1 MSASHPIQAAF
12 IRSDSPAI
20 WLQYLGEW
28 GMRPSGLESYIVPQS
43 IQSRK
48 PIGLFVIFN
57 EEVSFDYA
65 AIVHPYRMEGKGL
78 YIPIEARVFP
88 PLLPDEWA
96 KVLLHDRQFFHPTIG
111 LVGFS
116 LQDKVNLG
124 HLLVLPE
131 PRQQSWDIA
140 QAGKPKRPSL
150 IAISVDRLPIQ
161 DFIDELKKDID
172 PLPLDEIPR
181 DPSKKT
187 SSLQEEIDQLK
198 RFMLKQFLKA
208 TQKDKDRKGKPQANE
223 SSKSDGMGHYPNSGT
238 GGGLLSGL
246 WGKAEQWLGDRLAD
260 LEKRRER
267 EIERLL
273 KLFDE
278 DPDQALRYSI
288 PLGGPYQS
296 RGAAPPTDR
305 LGRRDTDF
313 NLGGLGGGRKAD
325 FWHLDK
331 YYASLRERYQKAAK
345 EQLEQ
350 GDYRKA
356 AYIYAQL
363 LGDFHSAASALE
375 QGKYYREAAILYKD
389 HLKQLPQA
397 AKCLEKGGLLLEAI
411 SLYKELG
418 KNEKVGDLYT
428 QLDQDEQA
436 SIAYERAVSQYLV
449 LDNYLEASRIY
460 EEKLDVPT
468 ALETLLLKGWKSSKQ
483 AEDCLGKYFA
493 MQRERSEV
501 DLSEVIQSVY
511 QTSVPASKKT
521 PFLHVLIRLKRK
533 TPEVQACSREI
544 AYEIISE
551 NAVKGKLEDLSYLK
565 HFVEE
570 DALLSKDTS
579 KYLFQHKKQ
588 PGRYGGHATEFELD
602 VRVAWEKS
610 IDYRNQLLVFGRRE
624 KRLVIARVNWRG
636 KISYYSSDV
645 PLFDDTTFHFLEPIR
660 LDEKLIIFTRQNRSI
675 KPIVLPKNSYFF
687 HSIEINFLDWLPA
700 TAVGL
705 SWAKS
710 NRIAVLTHDNGLQLK
725 EYDLSGAIQSTIDCH
740 QDDQALVLRAQGEL
754 QPMYF
759 RDRRFYAK
767 LGGYLLRISQ
777 QGALEIHLANAP
789 IASFQFSPPATAKRL
804 VYVANQRVTYM
815 RPTIKAI
822 DEDKMVLRNSVK
834 NVKHLAFLVGR
845 KVVIS
850 DTDRGEVYDLKY
862 HQVLK
867 RYKTNKPIIGISS
880 WGSRR
885 TFAVIEAGGFIK
897 IYDIPLNP

>member
-1 MSASHPIQAAF
+1 MQAAF

-28 GMRPSGLESYIVPQS
+28 EVRLSALEAYRVPQS
-43 IQSRK
+43 IQSRA
-48 PIGLFVIFN
+48 PAGLFVIFK
-57 EEVSFDYA
+57 EEVSFEYSA
-65 AIVHPYRMEGKGL
+65 KVYPYRMEGKGL

-88 PLLPDEWA
+88 PLLPEEWD

-116 LQDKVNLG
+116 LQDKVDFG
-124 HLLVLPE
+124 DLLVLPGL
-131 PRQQSWDIA
+131 RQQPWDIA
-140 QAGKPKRPSL
+140 QLGKPKRPSL
-150 IAISVDRLPIQ
+150 LAISVDRPPIQ
-161 DFIDELKKDID
+161 DFIDELKKDIE
-172 PLPLDEIPR
+172 PLPLDEIPKA
-181 DPSKKT
+181 PGEKS
-187 SSLQEEIDQLK
+187 SSLQEQIDQLK
-198 RFMLKQFLKA
+198 RFLLKQFLKA
-208 TQKDKDRKGKPQANE
+208 TEKDKDRKDNPQTDE

-305 LGRRDTDF
+305 LGRRNTDF
-313 NLGGLGGGRKAD
+313 NLGELGGGRKAD
-325 FWHLDK
+325 FWQLDK
-331 YYASLRERYQKAAK
+331 YYASLREHYQKAAK
-345 EQLEQ
+345 ERLEQ

-389 HLKQLPQA
+389 HLKQLPKA
-397 AKCLEKGGLLLEAI
+397 AKCLEEGGLLLEAI

-418 KNEKVGDLYT
+418 RNEKVGDLYA
-428 QLDQDEQA
+428 QLDQGEQA
-436 SIAYERAVSQYLV
+436 SIAYERAVSQYLE

-460 EEKLDVPT
+460 EEKLDEPV
-468 ALETLLLKGWKSSKQ
+468 ALEALLLQGWQNSKQ
-483 AEDCLGKYFA
+483 AEDCLGKYFVA
-493 MQRERSEV
+493 KQERSEV
-501 DLSEVIQSVY
+501 DLNEVIQAIY
-511 QTSVPASKKT
+511 QKSVPASKKIS
-521 PFLHVLIRLKRK
+521 FLHVLIRLKRK

-551 NAVKGKLEDLSYLK
+551 NALKGKLEDLSYLK
-565 HFVEE
+565 QFVEE
-570 DALLSKDTS
+570 DALLGKDIS
-579 KYLFQHKKQ
+579 KYLFQHKKR
-588 PGRYGGHATEFELD
+588 PGRYDEHTTEFKLD
-602 VRVAWEKS
+602 DRVAWENS

-636 KISYYSSDV
+636 KISYYGSDI
-645 PLFDDTTFHFLEPIR
+645 PLSDDSTFHFLEPIKHK
-660 LDEKLIIFTRQNRSI
+660 EKLIVFTRQNRSI
-675 KPIVLPKNSYFF
+675 SPIVLPKNSYFF
-687 HSIEINFLDWLPA
+687 HAIEINFLDWLPA
-700 TAVGL
+700 SAIGV
-705 SWAKS
+705 SWIKS
-710 NRIAVLTHDNGLQLK
+710 NRMAVLTHDDGLQLK
-725 EYDLSGAIQSTIDCH
+725 EYDLNGAIQSTIDCH
-740 QDDQALVLRAQGEL
+740 QNDQTLVLHAEGEL

-759 RDRRFYAK
+759 RDKSLYAK
-767 LGGYLLRISQ
+767 LGGYLLRISL

-789 IASFQFSPPATAKRL
+789 ITTFLVSPPATAKRL
-804 VYVANQRVTYM
+804 IYVANKRVIYM
-815 RPTIKAI
+815 RPSFKAI
-822 DEDKMVLRNSVK
+822 DEDKMILRNK
-834 NVKHLAFLVGR
+834 AGNVKRVAFLVGR
-845 KVVIS
+845 KVLIS
-850 DTDRGEVYDLKY
+850 DRNSGEVYDLKY

-867 RYKTNKPIIGISS
+867 RYSSNKPIIGVSA

>member
-1 MSASHPIQAAF
+1 MQAAF

-28 GMRPSGLESYIVPQS
+28 GMRLSALEGYIVPQS
-43 IQSRK
+43 IQSRT
-48 PIGLFVIFN
+48 PVGLFVIFK
-57 EEVSFDYA
+57 EEVSPEYS
-65 AIVHPYRMEGKGL
+65 AIVHPYRMEGNGL
-78 YIPIEARVFP
+78 YIPIEAKVFP
-88 PLLPDEWA
+88 PLLAEEWTE
-96 KVLLHDRQFFHPTIG
+96 VLLHDRQFFHPTIG

-116 LQDKVNLG
+116 LQDKVDFS

-131 PRQQSWDIA
+131 LRQQSWDMA
-140 QAGKPKRPSL
+140 QEGKPKRPSL
-150 IAISVDRLPIQ
+150 VAISVDRLPIQ

-172 PLPLDEIPR
+172 PLPLEEIPR

-208 TQKDKDRKGKPQANE
+208 TEKDKPQADK

-246 WGKAEQWLGDRLAD
+246 WDKAEQWLGDRLAD

-296 RGAAPPTDR
+296 RGAAPPSDR
-305 LGRRDTDF
+305 LGRRNTDF
-313 NLGGLGGGRKAD
+313 NLGGLGGGRRAD

-345 EQLEQ
+345 ERLEQ

-389 HLKQLPQA
+389 HLKQLPKA
-397 AKCLEKGGLLLEAI
+397 AKCLEEGGLLLEAI
-411 SLYKELG
+411 LLYKELG
-418 KNEKVGDLYT
+418 KNEKIGDLYT
-428 QLDQDEQA
+428 QLEQGEQA
-436 SIAYERAVSQYLV
+436 SIAYERAVNQYLE

-460 EEKLDVPT
+460 EEKLDAPL
-468 ALETLLLKGWKSSKQ
+468 ALEALLLKGWQSSKQ

-493 MQRERSEV
+493 VKGERSEV
-501 DLSEVIQSVY
+501 DLSEVIQTIY
-511 QTSVPASKKT
+511 QKSVPASKKT
-521 PFLHVLIRLKRK
+521 SFLHVLMRLKRK

-544 AYEIISE
+544 AYEIISG

-570 DALLSKDTS
+570 DALLGKDTS

-588 PGRYGGHATEFELD
+588 PGRYGSHATELELD
-602 VRVAWEKS
+602 ARVAWEKS
-610 IDYRNQLLVFGRRE
+610 INYRNQLLVFGRRE
-624 KRLVIARVNWRG
+624 KRLVIARVSWHG
-636 KISYYSSDV
+636 KIFYCSSDV
-645 PLFDDTTFHFLEPIR
+645 PLLDDTTFHFLEPIKQG
-660 LDEKLIIFTRQNRSI
+660 EKLILFTRQNRSI

-705 SWAKS
+705 SWIKS

-725 EYDLSGAIQSTIDCH
+725 EYDLSGAVQSTIDCH
-740 QDDQALVLRAQGEL
+740 QNDQALVLRAQGEL

-759 RDRRFYAK
+759 RDRCFYAK
-767 LGGYLLRISQ
+767 LGGYLLRISL

-789 IASFQFSPPATAKRL
+789 IGSFLFSPPATAKRL
-804 VYVANQRVTYM
+804 IYVANQRVTYM

-822 DEDKMVLRNSVK
+822 DADKMVLRNSVK

-845 KVVIS
+845 KVLIS
-850 DTDRGEVYDLKY
+850 DTDKGEVYDLKY

-867 RYKTNKPIIGISS
+867 RYSTDQPIIGISA